1 MQAQDIAR
9 EKVEMAMVSNEAV
22 ARVRKL
28 VNFGRDN
35 SDIFL
40 YYVQEFEECHKCSIV
55 AASKKY
61 GWSIPQQIP
70 GVLFLFGL
78 A

>member
-40 YYVQEFEECHKCSIV
+40 YYVQEFEECNL
-55 AASKKY
+55 KY
-61 GWSIPQQIP
+61 SVKPYK
-70 GVLFLFGL
+70 F
-78 A
+78 